1 MWTILLT
8 VNVGPQIVQIQ
19 IVRLHYILIGHSKFS
34 KIHYNIRS
42 IFG

>member
-8 VNVGPQIVQIQ
+8 VNVGPQIVQI
-19 IVRLHYILIGHSKFS
+19 HYILIGHSKFS